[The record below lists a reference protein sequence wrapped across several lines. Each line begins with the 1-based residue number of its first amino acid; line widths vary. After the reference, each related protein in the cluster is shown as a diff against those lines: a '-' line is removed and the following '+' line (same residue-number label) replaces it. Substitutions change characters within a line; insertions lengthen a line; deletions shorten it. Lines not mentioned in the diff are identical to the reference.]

1 MVGETRNVFVS
12 SENRDT
18 TLYPNGN
25 SYTLHLTT
33 PIKDISKVELLH
45 ASVPNTMYNLTN
57 GSNAVAFSNATS
69 SIGDPLTYFSL
80 PVGFY
85 GATVLSE
92 QIQNAVSNTS
102 NIVVDYL
109 DAEGK
114 FLFTRNTSPDG
125 PFQMAPGSTEMANL
139 LGFDDTTTLTST
151 NVAVETDLNL
161 PLYSDNLLYRGKEFI
176 KSTNVVNLNAN
187 EGVFLDID
195 ELRTIFNE
203 DAKAITGNTTSG
215 QTMARSFG
223 LIPMD
228 VSAGAVKSFK
238 KFSDYDLNIDYSN
251 PIRKLERL
259 TVRWVDKNGQNLNFN
274 GLNDNSFILRFHTL
288 RQNLCI

>member
-1 MVGETRNVFVS
+1 MVGETKNVFVS

-18 TLYPNGN
+18 ALYPNGN

-57 GSNAVAFSNATS
+57 GSNVVAFSNATS

-85 GATVLSE
+85 GATVLFE
-92 QIQNAVSNTS
+92 TIQNAVSNTS

-109 DAEGK
+109 EAEGK
-114 FLFTRNTSPDG
+114 FLFTRNISPDG
-125 PFQMAPGSTEMANL
+125 PFQMAPGTIEMAKL

-187 EGVFLDID
+187 EGVFLDIE

-203 DAKAITGNTTSG
+203 DAKSLTGIG

-228 VSAGAVKSFK
+228 VTGGAVKRFK
-238 KFSDYDLNIDYSN
+238 KFSDYDMSIEYTN

-259 TVRWVDKNGQNLNFN
+259 TVKWVDKNGQLLNFN

>member
-1 MVGETRNVFVS
+1 MVGETKNVFVS

-18 TLYPNGN
+18 ALYPNGN

-57 GSNAVAFSNATS
+57 GSNVVAFSNATS

-92 QIQNAVSNTS
+92 TIQNAVSNTS

-109 DAEGK
+109 EAEGK
-114 FLFTRNTSPDG
+114 FLFTRNISPDG
-125 PFQMAPGSTEMANL
+125 PFQMAPGTLEMAKL
-139 LGFDDTTTLTST
+139 LGFDDTATLTST

-187 EGVFLDID
+187 EGVFLDIE

-203 DAKAITGNTTSG
+203 DAKSLTGIG

-228 VSAGAVKSFK
+228 VTGGAVKRFK
-238 KFSDYDLNIDYSN
+238 KFSDYDMSIEYTN

-259 TVRWVDKNGQNLNFN
+259 TVKWVDKNGQLLNFN

>member
-1 MVGETRNVFVS
+1 MVGETKNVFVS

-18 TLYPNGN
+18 ALYPNGN

-57 GSNAVAFSNATS
+57 GSNVVAFSNATS

-92 QIQNAVSNTS
+92 TIQNAVSNTS

-109 DAEGK
+109 EAEGK
-114 FLFTRNTSPDG
+114 FLFTRNISPDG
-125 PFQMAPGSTEMANL
+125 PFQMAPGTLEMAKL

-187 EGVFLDID
+187 EGVFLDIE

-203 DAKAITGNTTSG
+203 DAKSLTGIG

-228 VSAGAVKSFK
+228 VTGGAVKRFK
-238 KFSDYDLNIDYSN
+238 KFSDYDMSIEYTN

-259 TVRWVDKNGQNLNFN
+259 TVKWVDKNGQLLNFN

>member
-18 TLYPNGN
+18 ALYPNGN

-57 GSNAVAFSNATS
+57 GSNVVAFSNAIS

-109 DAEGK
+109 DSEGK
-114 FLFTRNTSPDG
+114 FLFTRDISPDG
-125 PFQMAPGSTEMANL
+125 PFQMAPGTTEMAKL

-187 EGVFLDID
+187 EGVFLDIE

-228 VSAGAVKSFK
+228 VTAGSVKSFK
-238 KFSDYDLNIDYSN
+238 KFSDYDLSIDYPN

-259 TVRWVDKNGQNLNFN
+259 TVRWVDKNGQPLIFN